1 MSSFFIPD
9 GNNDEV
15 RHHLSPSNAIM
26 PGSDGGV
33 ITLASDI
40 IVDICV
46 IDDHPFVIVQEESIG
61 RNSDDL
67 PRVSSLL
74 LLDDEYLCWNC
85 RFSSS
90 FFDEDDVGAYIP

>member
-1 MSSFFIPD
+1 
-9 GNNDEV
+9 
-15 RHHLSPSNAIM
+15 M

-33 ITLASDI
+33 ITLVSDI

-46 IDDHPFVIVQEESIG
+46 IDDHPFVIVQEDNIG

-85 RFSSS
+85 RFSSGLL
-90 FFDEDDVGAYIP
+90 FDEDDVGAYIP